1 MPASHEFSTPLLRV
15 FVAVAKLGSFTAAGP
30 DLGYTQS
37 AISRQISALE
47 DEVGVA
53 LFDRLPRGV
62 RLTEPGRRLLPHAQ
76 AVLERLDTAR
86 RDLASLHALTTGRL
100 RVAGFATADA
110 VLVPQAIATF
120 RRSYPD
126 VEVTLQEGFTPDLL
140 AMVGDG
146 SVDIAVVS
154 FPAGTTS
161 TASTSTSSATTTCT
175 WPSRATTGWPVPG
188 TCGWRRSPTRSG
200 SPAVPTWRTP

>member
-1 MPASHEFSTPLLRV
+1 MPGSHDFSTPLLRV
-15 FVAVAKLGSFTAAGP
+15 FVAVARLGSFTAAGP

-37 AISRQISALE
+37 AVSRQVAALE
-47 DEVGVA
+47 DEAGVA

-62 RLTEPGRRLLPHAQ
+62 RLTEPGRRLVPHAQ
-76 AVLERLDTAR
+76 AVLDRLDTAR
-86 RDLASLHALTTGRL
+86 RELAALQDLTTGRL
-100 RVAGFATADA
+100 RVGAFATADA

-146 SVDIAVVS
+146 SVDMAVVS
-154 FPAGTTS
+154 CAGL
-161 TASTSTSSATTTCT
+161 
-175 WPSRATTGWPVPG
+175 PSP
-188 TCGWRRSPTRSG
+188 
-200 SPAVPTWRTP
+200 